1 MGVAVDP
8 SLVLESPPA
17 LSLRA
22 GGGSFDSLLG
32 SAPVR
37 TTVLVA
43 EGLPPIPAKLLE
55 RIRRW
60 EFIDLAQLVFDAS
73 KDDPGIRQQPP
84 SEGIL
89 IVQSMEQ
96 MQRRRKAV
104 NDIFTW
110 SKAFAIYAAALSG
123 AELTTKEEC
132 AGLWAHLHLVT
143 QLSRDLGGG
152 LWLQYDSEYREW
164 AAAKGIRTWGE
175 LNLSIYGH
183 CLSNRLAYSNPAPP
197 PSRSENKQRQLKHP
211 SVCYPWNFDGRCER
225 EELGQCKFA
234 HTCYYCGS
242 SHRARDCSEKRKRPG
257 R

>member
-1 MGVAVDP
+1 M
-8 SLVLESPPA
+8 
-17 LSLRA
+17 
-22 GGGSFDSLLG
+22 
-32 SAPVR
+32 R
-37 TTVLVA
+37 TMVLVA

-110 SKAFAIYAAALSG
+110 SKAFAIYTAALSG

-164 AAAKGIRTWGE
+164 AAAKGIRTWGK

-183 CLSNRLAYSNPAPP
+183 CLSNRLAYSTPPAA
-197 PSRSENKQRQLKHP
+197 QRTNRGNSSAP
-211 SVCYPWNFDGRCER
+211 AFAIRGISTEDVRGRNRASANLPTHVITVGAPTER
-225 EELGQCKFA
+225 KTAWRRG
-234 HTCYYCGS
+234 
-242 SHRARDCSEKRKRPG
+242 RDQG
-257 R
+257 GN

>member
-1 MGVAVDP
+1 M
-8 SLVLESPPA
+8 

-37 TTVLVA
+37 TTVLVT

-96 MQRRRKAV
+96 MQCRRKAV

-132 AGLWAHLHLVT
+132 AGLWAPST
-143 QLSRDLGGG
+143 
-152 LWLQYDSEYREW
+152 WLRNCRGTW
-164 AAAKGIRTWGE
+164 AEA
-175 LNLSIYGH
+175 
-183 CLSNRLAYSNPAPP
+183 
-197 PSRSENKQRQLKHP
+197 
-211 SVCYPWNFDGRCER
+211 
-225 EELGQCKFA
+225 
-234 HTCYYCGS
+234 CGS
-242 SHRARDCSEKRKRPG
+242 SMTASTGSGQQQKAFG
-257 R
+257 GGAN